1 MYIYIFHIS
10 LSSLITLLGLLTLLF
25 QLKFESWE
33 SNPIPS
39 MSSQI
44 VRSASRTARS
54 LLSASKNSRFYS
66 GKSFFF
72 LTFYFICTFES
83 FDSQCFDRSLRNDS
97 TILFFFDIYY
107 IIQRKCWI
115 LCLLLLENRSYW
127 PLIIRFI
134 WEMFKLFAEGRAVS
148 AAAAV
153 TFSGKLPYLV
163 SSFGRAGSS
172 TASRSWL
179 SGAIAIPAA
188 GYVCCACFFIAI
200 LLWKVWDSVYFCTG
214 FLYVF
219 DLV

>member
-1 MYIYIFHIS
+1 
-10 LSSLITLLGLLTLLF
+10 
-25 QLKFESWE
+25 
-33 SNPIPS
+33 

-44 VRSASRTARS
+44 VRSASRAATARS

-72 LTFYFICTFES
+72 FTFYFTCTFES
-83 FDSQCFDRSLRNDS
+83 FDSHCFDRSLRNDS

-115 LCLLLLENRSYW
+115 FCLLLLENRSYW

>member
-1 MYIYIFHIS
+1 M
-10 LSSLITLLGLLTLLF
+10 LGLLTLLF

-44 VRSASRTARS
+44 VRSASRAARS

-66 GKSFFF
+66 GKF

-127 PLIIRFI
+127 PLIIRSFEKCSNFLQKGELYLLQRQLHSVGSCLI
-134 WEMFKLFAEGRAVS
+134 LFQVLGGLVPQLHLDHGSREPLQFLLQ
-148 AAAAV
+148 V
-153 TFSGKLPYLV
+153 TCVVHV
-163 SSFGRAGSS
+163 SSLQFYSEKFETLCISAQ
-172 TASRSWL
+172 AF
-179 SGAIAIPAA
+179 
-188 GYVCCACFFIAI
+188 YM
-200 LLWKVWDSVYFCTG
+200 
-214 FLYVF
+214 FLI
-219 DLV
+219 